1 MKIYLALPNYR
12 NNLTWLG
19 FGDEDLDA
27 GGSDR
32 LVDAIVAW
40 GDEQALARRIQD
52 HFDAGADHVCIQ
64 PLRPDG
70 APGPDLRALEALAPG
85 NG

>member
-1 MKIYLALPNYR
+1 MYLRLPNYQ

-19 FGDEDLDA
+19 FADADFED

-32 LVDAIVAW
+32 LVDALVAW
-40 GDEQALARRIQD
+40 GDEKAIARRVQA

-64 PLRPDG
+64 PLRSDG
-70 APGPDLRALEALAPG
+70 RPQPDLRILEALAPG
-85 NG
+85 RA